1 MNREKLNLSLSNLE
15 RKVKFLLNNFKDLKQ
30 ELSIAK
36 SENQELKDIIRKK
49 DDQIID
55 FQNKYKISKIVRNIR
70 DGEEDASELKNQ
82 INEHIREIDKCI
94 LHLSQG

>member
-15 RKVKFLLNNFKDLKQ
+15 RKVKFLLNNHKDLKQ
-30 ELSIAK
+30 ELTVAK
-36 SENQELKDIIRKK
+36 SENQELKEIIRKN

-82 INEHIREIDKCI
+82 INEYIREIDKCI
-94 LHLSQG
+94 GHLSQG

>member
-15 RKVKFLLNNFKDLKQ
+15 RKVKFLLNNYKDLKQ
-30 ELSIAK
+30 ELSVAK
-36 SENQELKDIIRKK
+36 SENQELIEVIRKK

-82 INEHIREIDKCI
+82 INEYIREIDKCI

>member
-70 DGEEDASELKNQ
+70 DGEDDASELKNQ
-82 INEHIREIDKCI
+82 INEYIREIDKCI
-94 LHLSQG
+94 MHLSQG

>member
-15 RKVKFLLNNFKDLKQ
+15 RKVKFLLNNHKDLKQ
-30 ELSIAK
+30 ELTIAK
-36 SENQELKDIIRKK
+36 SENQELKEIIRKR

-70 DGEEDASELKNQ
+70 DGEDDASELKNQ
-82 INEHIREIDKCI
+82 INEYIREIDKCI
-94 LHLSQG
+94 MHLSQG

>member
-15 RKVKFLLNNFKDLKQ
+15 RKVKFLLNNYKDLKQ
-30 ELSIAK
+30 ELIVAK
-36 SENQELKDIIRKK
+36 SENQELKEIIRKR

-70 DGEEDASELKNQ
+70 DGEDDTSELKNQ
-82 INEHIREIDKCI
+82 INEYIREIDKCI
-94 LHLSQG
+94 MHLSQG

>member
-15 RKVKFLLNNFKDLKQ
+15 RKVKFLLNNHKDLKQ
-30 ELSIAK
+30 ELTVAK
-36 SENQELKDIIRKK
+36 SENQELKEIIRKK

-70 DGEEDASELKNQ
+70 DGEDDASELKNQ
-82 INEHIREIDKCI
+82 INEYIREIDKCI

>member
-15 RKVKFLLNNFKDLKQ
+15 RKVKFLLNNYKDLKQ

-36 SENQELKDIIRKK
+36 SENQELKELIRKK

-55 FQNKYKISKIVRNIR
+55 FQNKYKISKIVKNIR

-82 INEHIREIDKCI
+82 INEYIREIDKCI

>member
-1 MNREKLNLSLSNLE
+1 MTREKLNLSLSNLE
-15 RKVKFLLNNFKDLKQ
+15 RKVKFLLNSHKDLKQ

-82 INEHIREIDKCI
+82 INEYIREIDKCI
-94 LHLSQG
+94 VHLSQG

>member
-1 MNREKLNLSLSNLE
+1 MNREKLNSSLSSLE
-15 RKVKFLLNNFKDLKQ
+15 RKVKFLLNNYKSLQQ
-30 ELSIAK
+30 ELSTAK
-36 SENQELKDIIRKK
+36 SENQELKEFIRKK

-82 INEHIREIDKCI
+82 INEYIREIDKCI

>member
-15 RKVKFLLNNFKDLKQ
+15 RKVKFLLNSHKDLKQ

-36 SENQELKDIIRKK
+36 SENQELKELIRKK

-55 FQNKYKISKIVRNIR
+55 FQNKYKISKIVKNIR

-82 INEHIREIDKCI
+82 INEYIREIDKCI

>member
-15 RKVKFLLNNFKDLKQ
+15 RKVKFLLNNHKDLKQ
-30 ELSIAK
+30 ELTIAK
-36 SENQELKDIIRKK
+36 SENQELKEIIRKK

-70 DGEEDASELKNQ
+70 DGEDDTSELKNQ
-82 INEHIREIDKCI
+82 INEYIREIDKCI
-94 LHLSQG
+94 MHLSQG

>member
-15 RKVKFLLNNFKDLKQ
+15 RRVKFLLNNFKDLKK
-30 ELSIAK
+30 ELSNAK
-36 SENQELKDIIRKK
+36 SENQELKEVIRKK
-49 DDQIID
+49 EDQIID

-82 INEHIREIDKCI
+82 INEYIREIDKCI
-94 LHLSQG
+94 MHLSQG

>member
-15 RKVKFLLNNFKDLKQ
+15 RRVKFLLNNFKDLKQ
-30 ELSIAK
+30 ELSNAK
-36 SENQELKDIIRKK
+36 SENQELKDVIRKK
-49 DDQIID
+49 EDQIID

-82 INEHIREIDKCI
+82 INEYIREIDKCI
-94 LHLSQG
+94 MHLSQG

>member
-15 RKVKFLLNNFKDLKQ
+15 RKVKFLLNNYKDLKQ

-36 SENQELKDIIRKK
+36 SENQELKELIRKK

-55 FQNKYKISKIVRNIR
+55 FQNGLVTWGTPGDIIR
-70 DGEEDASELKNQ
+70 K
-82 INEHIREIDKCI
+82 
-94 LHLSQG
+94 

>member
-1 MNREKLNLSLSNLE
+1 MNREKLNVSLSNLE
-15 RKVKFLLNNFKDLKQ
+15 RKIKVLLSSHKDLKE

-36 SENQELKDIIRKK
+36 SENQELKEIIRKK

-82 INEHIREIDKCI
+82 INEYIREIDKCI
-94 LHLSQG
+94 MHLSQG

>member
-15 RKVKFLLNNFKDLKQ
+15 RKVKFLLSNYKDLKQ
-30 ELSIAK
+30 ELNVAK
-36 SENQELKDIIRKK
+36 SENQELKEIIRKR

-70 DGEEDASELKNQ
+70 DGEDDTSELKNQ
-82 INEHIREIDKCI
+82 INEYIREIDKCI
-94 LHLSQG
+94 MHLSQG

>member
-15 RKVKFLLNNFKDLKQ
+15 RKVKFLLNSHKDLKH
-30 ELSIAK
+30 EVSVAK
-36 SENQELKDIIRKK
+36 SENQELKELIRKK

-82 INEHIREIDKCI
+82 INEYIREIDKCI

>member
-15 RKVKFLLNNFKDLKQ
+15 RKVKFLLNNYKDLKQ

-36 SENQELKDIIRKK
+36 SENQELKEIIRKR

-70 DGEEDASELKNQ
+70 DGEDDTSELKNQ
-82 INEHIREIDKCI
+82 INEYIREIDKCI
-94 LHLSQG
+94 MHLSQG

>member
-15 RKVKFLLNNFKDLKQ
+15 RKVKFLLNNHKDLKQ
-30 ELSIAK
+30 ELTIAK
-36 SENQELKDIIRKK
+36 SENQELKEIIRKK

-70 DGEEDASELKNQ
+70 DGEDDASELKNQ
-82 INEHIREIDKCI
+82 INEYIREIDKCI
-94 LHLSQG
+94 MHLSQG

>member
-15 RKVKFLLNNFKDLKQ
+15 RKVKFLLNNHKDLKQ
-30 ELSIAK
+30 ELTVAK
-36 SENQELKDIIRKK
+36 SENQELKEIIRKK

-70 DGEEDASELKNQ
+70 DGEDDASELKNQ
-82 INEHIREIDKCI
+82 INEYIREIDKCI
-94 LHLSQG
+94 GHLSQG

>member
-1 MNREKLNLSLSNLE
+1 MNREKLNSSLSSLE
-15 RKVKFLLNNFKDLKQ
+15 RKVKFLLINYKDLQ
-30 ELSIAK
+30 HELSIAK
-36 SENQELKDIIRKK
+36 SENKELKELIRKK

-82 INEHIREIDKCI
+82 INEYIREIDKCI

>member
-15 RKVKFLLNNFKDLKQ
+15 RKVKFLLNNYKDLKQ
-30 ELSIAK
+30 ELTIAK

-55 FQNKYKISKIVRNIR
+55 FQNKYKISKIVTNIR
-70 DGEEDASELKNQ
+70 DGEDDASELKNQ
-82 INEHIREIDKCI
+82 INEYIREIDKCI
-94 LHLSQG
+94 MHLSQG